1 MSIRGV
7 RRVALALLAGALCAG
22 AVQAQSPLDAKG
34 SLRDNLAALVGFK
47 KPVTVVLQN
56 GQSYRAQVAA
66 VGDAVVVLTAPSQ
79 KEFYDVVVPLA
90 QVAAVEVPVRQ
101 P

>member
-1 MSIRGV
+1 MQSRGIGRLV
-7 RRVALALLAGALCAG
+7 VAVLAGGLIAGTAL
-22 AVQAQSPLDAKG
+22 AQSPLDAKG

-66 VGDAVVVLTAPSQ
+66 VGDQVVVLTSPAQ